1 MVLEWRELQ
10 LVAEREEALLGDNLV
25 IERLPEQCASK
36 KGYEK
41 IGSIE
46 DIGFVLWVCSVWHR

>member
-1 MVLEWRELQ
+1 M
-10 LVAEREEALLGDNLV
+10 AEREEALLGDNLV
-25 IERLPEQCASK
+25 IERLSEQSASK

-46 DIGFVLWVCSVWHR
+46 DIGFVLWVCRVQHR